1 MAWIADAVKA
11 RLKTDTSA
19 IRPLNALG
27 MNESSRPMKGREK
40 DASRECLDRSAAA
53 QSGHA
58 RSRYEGQAA
67 WIYWRRGEMSKA
79 RGAILKSDQDL
90 RKDHQNWNPAE
101 LLVSSGGAGRV
112 KEITPTPGR
121 ASRFGL
127 RTQFFF
133 AAQEAR
139 RQNRPEEMLA
149 NLREA
154 LRYRPDW
161 VALSRSMM
169 RWRDG
174 YMSLGR
180 LDEAIAE
187 YERGL
192 KLFPGMARAR
202 FHLAEAYRRKAIPL
216 RPRRNSANFSNCGS
230 MAIPI
235 CRKLPKL
242 AGGPGSRLQ
251 AGCYN
256 KIWRQN
262 LQFSM
267 KPVL

>member
-1 MAWIADAVKA
+1 MGSSEPLDDA
-11 RLKTDTSA
+11 
-19 IRPLNALG
+19 
-27 MNESSRPMKGREK
+27 
-40 DASRECLDRSAAA
+40 
-53 QSGHA
+53 
-58 RSRYEGQAA
+58 
-67 WIYWRRGEMSKA
+67 
-79 RGAILKSDQDL
+79 
-90 RKDHQNWNPAE
+90 
-101 LLVSSGGAGRV
+101 
-112 KEITPTPGR
+112 
-121 ASRFGL
+121 
-127 RTQFFF
+127 
-133 AAQEAR
+133 
-139 RQNRPEEMLA
+139 LA
-149 NLREA
+149 
-154 LRYRPDW
+154 
-161 VALSRSMM
+161 
-169 RWRDG
+169 DG